1 MAQVTYR
8 GVQYDTNERKQT
20 TSAKSELTYRGVKH
34 SSKLATAWLQLKNK
48 LEGLLTDPLF
58 LCKIDKYHIKIMD
71 KGKLKVLLFDLK
83 NIVNE
88 IESEVYSDVEAY
100 TDNSK
105 ELAFSSAP
113 TNYDEVFE
121 DDDGWLFRWSIE
133 T

>member
-1 MAQVTYR
+1 
-8 GVQYDTNERKQT
+8 
-20 TSAKSELTYRGVKH
+20 
-34 SSKLATAWLQLKNK
+34 
-48 LEGLLTDPLF
+48 
-58 LCKIDKYHIKIMD
+58 MD

-113 TNYDEVFE
+113 ANYDEVFE
-121 DDDGWLFRWSIE
+121 DDDD
-133 T
+133 